1 MIYLLKMENDGHTA
15 NGFRTW
21 STDCGKSGD
30 DVGMLL
36 PYQIH
41 HRTAHGADE
50 PEVSGINRYKHQID
64 RSAETDA
71 TGFEGS
77 GIKCCNLG
85 ELYH

>member
-1 MIYLLKMENDGHTA
+1 MQALLENMDNGYTT
-15 NGFRTW
+15 NGFRAGR
-21 STDCGKSGD
+21 SDSGIPCD

-64 RSAETDA
+64 RTAETDA
-71 TGFEGS
+71 TGLENS
-77 GIKCCNLG
+77 GIKYCNLG